1 MSEKGKIEKLVLR
14 TIEWLSVIASLGLYF
29 FFSRY
34 LSMTVTLAY
43 LLLVYGSL
51 LPLCLDQLRKPSK
64 KSRKLIAWLMLFM
77 FYGIVPSWIFIG
89 GIDCEPPDDA
99 DLLLPESDE
108 PYTDEGNGWTILSNV
123 LSRVEAIEEGHDS
136 NDSAYTLTKD
146 VLSWY
151 VDPTNQTKAVENL
164 DGATAFLSC
173 FTNSKSSC
181 DYIESCLKSN
191 EWLLAGIDAA
201 LVAPKYVPP
210 PPVGPLGYEPCMEG
224 IVNLIGTHRGLLS
237 ARVKCE
243 VEKGSFD
250 TALEYY
256 AKNLRLGTL
265 LQTRCQ
271 RIDFLV
277 GTATIGYDV
286 ALLERMMDEGAVP
299 VERLKQFDKLL
310 ADLPGVSRESAVYAV
325 KKEYA
330 FCKSQITKFGC
341 TDYPYS
347 IGSNWPLL
355 PKVWRSLWRFS
366 FHSNRTLCAV
376 AESARRIIRN
386 DASLSETHDD
396 KRWYSSVLEHGCVR
410 NCQGRKIAMLIDDS
424 FCKLGSMLGNV
435 DEVTKNVETIHR
447 KIAERVAA
455 AQTNGTIAASG
466 QYFPLVFTNGCYYT
480 HDMKKIIR
488 VERGTNS
495 VVSAEMSK

>member
-1 MSEKGKIEKLVLR
+1 MPEKGKIL
-14 TIEWLSVIASLGLYF
+14 
-29 FFSRY
+29 
-34 LSMTVTLAY
+34 Y
-43 LLLVYGSL
+43 LL
-51 LPLCLDQLRKPSK
+51 RKKSK
-64 KSRKLIAWLMLFM
+64 KFERFIAWSILVM
-77 FYGIVPSWIFIG
+77 FCGIIPCWIFIG

-99 DLLLPESDE
+99 DLLLPQSDE

-136 NDSAYTLTKD
+136 NDSAYTLAKN

-191 EWLLAGIDAA
+191 EWILAEIDAA
-201 LVAPKYVPP
+201 LAAPKYVPP
-210 PPVGPLGYEPCMEG
+210 PPVGPPGYEPCMEG
-224 IVNLIGTHRGLLS
+224 IVNLIGTPRGLLS

-243 VEKGSFD
+243 VEKGSLD

-271 RIDFLV
+271 RGIDFLV
-277 GTATIGYDV
+277 GTATIVTDV

-310 ADLPGVSRESAVYAV
+310 ADLPGVSRELAVYAV

-330 FCKSQITKFGC
+330 FCKAQITKLGC
-341 TDYPYS
+341 TGYPYS
-347 IGSNWPLL
+347 IGSDWPLL
-355 PKVWRSLWRFS
+355 PKVWRTIWRFT

-386 DASLSETHDD
+386 DASLSETHDE
-396 KRWYSSVLEHGCVR
+396 KRWYSSVLEHGCAH

-424 FCKLGSMLGNV
+424 FCELGKV
-435 DEVTKNVETIHR
+435 DKVTKYVETIRR

-455 AQTNGTIAASG
+455 AQTNGTSAATS

-480 HDMKKIIR
+480 HDMKKIIM
-488 VERGTNS
+488 VGCGTNA
-495 VVSAEMSK
+495 VESAVMPKQGEP